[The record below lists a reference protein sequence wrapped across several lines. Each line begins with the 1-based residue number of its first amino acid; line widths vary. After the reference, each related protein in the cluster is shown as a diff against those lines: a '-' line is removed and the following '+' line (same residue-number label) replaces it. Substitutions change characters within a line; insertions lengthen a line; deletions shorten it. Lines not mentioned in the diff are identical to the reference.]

1 MMLDPR
7 DPMPPGLGYLG
18 ISRCRSLEG
27 LTLNMYTPGAFD
39 CDALSKNFLEILDKM
54 AGQESESGN
63 PKPPRF

>member
-39 CDALSKNFLEILDKM
+39 CDALSKNFLEILDKIN
-54 AGQESESGN
+54 QEPKSDS
-63 PKPPRF
+63 PKPSRF